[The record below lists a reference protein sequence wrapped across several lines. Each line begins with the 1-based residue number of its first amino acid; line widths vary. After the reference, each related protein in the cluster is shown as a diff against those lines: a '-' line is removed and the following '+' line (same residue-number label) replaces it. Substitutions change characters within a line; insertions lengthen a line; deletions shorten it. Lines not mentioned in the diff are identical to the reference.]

1 MFTEYKPKKQKKIKN
16 NNYID
21 DNDLLEEDQNESE
34 EKKPIKKKT
43 TKKKKAGTEIKST
56 KKNKLEENTDIMDN
70 TSEKE
75 LTTKT
80 KKKKK
85 KKKKS
90 IEEET
95 KEEEFPENE
104 DYNQIE
110 QSINDKEEETK
121 SKKKKKKKKKTIE
134 EETKEE
140 EIPENED
147 IKDSIYNNEEE
158 TKPKKKKKKKKKTI
172 EEEEAKEENLTD
184 YENYDKIEENL
195 TENEE
200 EKKPKKKKKKKK
212 KTLHASMNED
222 NNEITNEDG
231 NFNEYDIDYN
241 RPKTSKPKKQK
252 KINELLDYSNKGN
265 KYDDSLEN
273 YDYKVTNEK
282 SKKKQSK
289 INDSKRRLFLKK
301 LGRIINLNNTNQ
313 INLTKSVILN
323 AFFTKNKTSKE
334 TDYEEEKK
342 KEEKDNNNK
351 VQETENDKNLKG
363 SFADLLIK
371 INDLDYQGY
380 NYTLKNE
387 DYFKRNPNG
396 QPILTILNSE
406 DAAIK
411 KCEELMESLGNS
423 KWLDPDFGPQP
434 NDKGKGSKISI
445 FGDLGSASSLNLRP
459 EYIEWYT
466 IKEINENATFFYDG
480 TESNDVMQG
489 ALGDCW
495 FISALSVIATK
506 DYLLRGEFDKRI
518 LDDGKI
524 DEEEIKMMSE
534 GIYPPIF
541 HNFATK
547 GIYCLRFF
555 KNFKWRYV
563 LIDDRLPCNA
573 VFNENQTKKLL
584 FAHCRQD
591 NEFWVPL
598 IEKAYAK
605 LHGSYLA
612 IESGCIDDG
621 LVDMTGLISKKVL
634 KDNALL
640 STPTKLDELW
650 KMMKEYS
657 SLKFDYEM
665 KTQSGKKITSKY
677 YTRNKSMMGCSV
689 EPNSK
694 SREQQVSMQG
704 HNIGIISGH
713 AYSILDVFEIPKP
726 SCKKPRKSSRLLRIK
741 NPWGKYE
748 WNGKWCDDSEEVIK
762 NKERIENALK
772 KKYEDT
778 SEKIDFSQD
787 DGTFLM
793 RFSDFRKIF
802 NNIFFCQN
810 FPPNFIGV
818 RFYDEWTKE
827 NSGGLPFNNTRQE
840 IADFFTNPQYLF
852 QLNKPGKIIINLLQ
866 NDGRLYGAKFPFE
879 QYVKRVCLIVFKT
892 KNDMPADSFN
902 GRVDQTFITR
912 RRDLSME
919 LYLEKGQYIAIP
931 SLATKGECTTFKLEF
946 YFEDELVSNTKNN
959 TFTFDQ
965 LKNMNI
971 KRLGGNVKCELIN
984 EYIASEVKMTS
995 KNKLDFIISAFQ
1007 QSIKNEEN
1015 NNKMYN
1021 SGFNFNQGYNDDED
1035 F

>member
-1 MFTEYKPKKQKKIKN
+1 MIDETKTKKKKKKVKK
-16 NNYID
+16 NNYIEEND
-21 DNDLLEEDQNESE
+21 DENNILEEEDQNESE
-34 EKKPIKKKT
+34 EKKPKKKKT

-56 KKNKLEENTDIMDN
+56 KKKKLDDNLDIIDN
-70 TSEKE
+70 TSEQE
-75 LTTKT
+75 ITIKT

-85 KKKKS
+85 KKKKTV
-90 IEEET
+90 EEET
-95 KEEEFPENE
+95 KDEDLQDNEN
-104 DYNQIE
+104 YNQIE
-110 QSINDKEEETK
+110 DNLIDNEEEAK
-121 SKKKKKKKKKTIE
+121 PKKKKKKKKKEIEPE
-134 EETKEE
+134 EEAKEE
-140 EIPENED
+140 NLIDNENYNQIED
-147 IKDSIYNNEEE
+147 NLIDNEEE
-158 TKPKKKKKKKKKTI
+158 MKPKKKKKKKKKTI
-172 EEEEAKEENLTD
+172 HTSINNENNET
-184 YENYDKIEENL
+184 N
-195 TENEE
+195 NEE
-200 EKKPKKKKKKKK
+200 
-212 KTLHASMNED
+212 D
-222 NNEITNEDG
+222 
-231 NFNEYDIDYN
+231 NFNEYDNDNY

-252 KINELLDYSNKGN
+252 NIKEMLDDNRNISKKRNKNIDEEDENNDNEEKNIEN
-265 KYDDSLEN
+265 ENEEKYDDEFEI
-273 YDYKVTNEK
+273 YDNEEYYKKNNKKYYNEK
-282 SKKKQSK
+282 DS
-289 INDSKRRLFLKK
+289 SKRLYLKN
-301 LGRIINLNNTNQ
+301 LGKKINLNSTKQ
-313 INLTKSVILN
+313 INLTKSFILN
-323 AFFTKNKTSKE
+323 NFFTKNKAMKE
-334 TDYEEEKK
+334 TDYEEEKNHDDRK
-342 KEEKDNNNK
+342 NKNK
-351 VQETENDKNLKG
+351 VTKRENDNEDLKD
-363 SFADLLIK
+363 SFTNLLIK

-380 NYTLKNE
+380 NYSIKNE
-387 DYFKRNPNG
+387 DYFTRNPKDK
-396 QPILTILNSE
+396 PITTILNSE

-411 KCEELMESLGNS
+411 KCEELMKSLGNS

-434 NDKGKGSKISI
+434 NDGGRGSKKSI
-445 FGDLGSASSLNLRP
+445 FGDSGSSSSLNIRP

-466 IKEINENATFFYDG
+466 IKEIHEDATFFYDG

-489 ALGDCW
+489 CLGDCW
-495 FISALSVIATK
+495 FISALAVIATK
-506 DYLLRGEFDKRI
+506 DYLLRGEFDKKI
-518 LDDGKI
+518 LDDGKL

-547 GIYCLRFF
+547 GIYCFRFF

-621 LVDMTGLISKKVL
+621 LVDMTGLVSKKVL
-634 KDNALL
+634 KDNVLL
-640 STPTKLDELW
+640 SIPSKMDELW

-665 KTQSGKKITSKY
+665 KTQSGKKVTSKY

-689 EPNSK
+689 EPNSR

-713 AYSILDVFEIPKP
+713 AYSILDAFEIPKP
-726 SCKKPRKSSRLLRIK
+726 RSKKPRKCSRLLRIK

-748 WNGKWCDDSEEVIK
+748 WNGKWCDNSEEVIK
-762 NKERIENALK
+762 NKERIENVLN

-810 FPPNFIGV
+810 FPPNYIGV
-818 RFYDEWTKE
+818 RFHDEWTKE

-840 IADFFTNPQYLF
+840 MADFFTNPQYFL
-852 QLNKPGKIIINLLQ
+852 QLNKQGKIIINLLQ

-892 KNDMPADSFN
+892 KNEMPVDSFD

-919 LYLEKGQYIAIP
+919 LNLDKGQYIVIP
-931 SLATKGECTTFKLEF
+931 SLATKGECTTFKMEF
-946 YFEDELVSNTKNN
+946 YFEDQLISNTKNN
-959 TFTFDQ
+959 NFNFNQ
-965 LKNMNI
+965 LKNVYI

-984 EYIASEVKMTS
+984 EYIASEMKMTS

-1007 QSIKNEEN
+1007 YSIKNEEN
-1015 NNKMYN
+1015 NNKIAN
-1021 SGFNFNQGYNDDED
+1021 NGFNFKQGYDDED
-1035 F
+1035 DF